1 MSEFFLAKCL
11 LTLSGTPGTLKIPML
26 GEVVGVSE
34 STAVRFP
41 AALGFSGYPEFQK
54 ALEDILQEKIH
65 SFDRIYSAILL
76 CPLLSPDIL
85 TLMRLNTSVCCSKSF
100 IIYKKLFKIWQFFYP
115 VTEGMPLCKLMTLSR
130 IIYSNKILI
139 IESTCSH
146 LVITFREKLYHAVP

>member
-11 LTLSGTPGTLKIPML
+11 LTLSGTPGTLKPQCCRKSHCRRL
-26 GEVVGVSE
+26 TYSNN
-34 STAVRFP
+34 
-41 AALGFSGYPEFQK
+41 FSQLCRSKECTFFIISQN
-54 ALEDILQEKIH
+54 ILC
-65 SFDRIYSAILL
+65 YSL

-85 TLMRLNTSVCCSKSF
+85 TLMRLNISVCCSKSF